1 MSKFNLAD
9 AAKAVLMNEDSKSAF
24 DANIASK
31 RAQSGTSGHAPHGE
45 VGKDKLAGSVANTK
59 EVGDIGT
66 KVDQTTDSAPAATKG
81 VPSATPP
88 GATPPVGS
96 EGAHHLDAKFNQ
108 QSQGR
113 ADLVST
119 SDNDQVEPTS
129 YENIR
134 DRVKAK
140 LAQQTFHA
148 NPGATFQSYA
158 EETESDDEVVSEEK
172 EEKEEGHEDAAQDKK
187 MIKAM
192 MKKEKM
198 KEEVQSDVD
207 ALLSGENLSEE
218 FKQKATTIFESAVV
232 ARTQSLVEEIE
243 EALYE
248 EFELAV
254 EEVKDELAAKLD
266 DYLSYMAEEW
276 MKENTLAIEKGLRAE
291 IVEEFIGGLKNLFVE
306 HYIDIPEEK
315 VDVVEELT
323 NKVEELEAEVNEQIQ
338 ANVEMHKALNEH
350 KKHEAIHAVC
360 EGLTQTQVEKMKQL
374 AESVDFTTDE
384 EFADKL
390 VTLRTSYFA
399 QPVKAADSSAL
410 NEEVEIEEPQK
421 ETKVSSDPTIAAI
434 ASALSK
440 SKTAV

>member
-9 AAKAVLMNEDSKSAF
+9 AAKAVLTEGSKETF
-24 DANIASK
+24 DANIAAK
-31 RAQSGTSGHAPHGE
+31 RGQSGSSGHAPHGE
-45 VGKDKLAGSVANTK
+45 VGKDKLAGSVAHTH

-66 KVDQTTDSAPAATKG
+66 KVDQTTDKGPDATKG
-81 VPSATPP
+81 TPSATPP

-96 EGAHHLDAKFNQ
+96 QPAHHLGGEFDQ
-108 QSQGR
+108 QSKGR
-113 ADLVST
+113 HDLVST
-119 SDNDQVEPTS
+119 SNGDQVEPTS

-158 EETESDDEVVSEEK
+158 EETDSEEEVVA
-172 EEKEEGHEDAAQDKK
+172 EEKEEGHEDAAEDKK

-232 ARTQSLVEEIE
+232 ARTASLMEEIE
-243 EALYE
+243 EALFE
-248 EFELAV
+248 EFQVAV
-254 EEVKDELAAKLD
+254 EEVKEELATKLD
-266 DYLSYMAEEW
+266 DYISYMAEEW
-276 MKENTLAIEKGLRAE
+276 MKENTLAIEQGLRAE
-291 IVEEFIGGLKNLFVE
+291 IVEEFIGGLKNLFIE

-323 NKVEELEAEVNEQIQ
+323 NKVEELQAEVNEQIQ
-338 ANVEMHKALNEH
+338 ANVEMHKALNES
-350 KKHEAIHAVC
+350 KKQEAIHAVC

-399 QPVKAADSSAL
+399 QPIKSADSSAL
-410 NEEVEIEEPQK
+410 NEEVEIEEPKK

-440 SKTAV
+440 SSVNK

>member
-1 MSKFNLAD
+1 MSKFNLSD
-9 AAKAVLMNEDSKSAF
+9 AAKAVLMNEGAKETF

-31 RAQSGTSGHAPHGE
+31 RGQSGSSGHAPHGE
-45 VGKDKLAGSVANTK
+45 VGKDKLDGSVANTK

-66 KVDQTTDSAPAATKG
+66 KVDQTTDGAPQATKG
-81 VPSATPP
+81 APTATPP

-96 EGAHHLDAKFNQ
+96 EPAHQLDADKNQ
-108 QSQGR
+108 QSKGR
-113 ADLVST
+113 ADLVAT
-119 SDNDQVEPTS
+119 SNGDQVEPTS

-158 EETESDDEVVSEEK
+158 EETESEDEVVA
-172 EEKEEGHEDAAQDKK
+172 EEKEEGHEDAAEDKK

-192 MKKEKM
+192 MKKKM
-198 KEEVQSDVD
+198 KEDIESDVD

-218 FKQKATTIFESAVV
+218 FKTKATTIFESAVV
-232 ARTQSLVEEIE
+232 ARASALVEEVE
-243 EALYE
+243 EALFE

-254 EEVKDELAAKLD
+254 EEVKNELAAKLD
-266 DYLSYMAEEW
+266 DYISYMAEEW
-276 MKENTLAIEKGLRAE
+276 IKENKLAIEKGLRAE
-291 IVEEFIGGLKNLFVE
+291 IVEDFIGGLKNLFIE

-323 NKVEELEAEVNEQIQ
+323 SKVEELQSEINEQFK
-338 ANVEMHKALNEH
+338 ANVELHKEINEH
-350 KKHEAIHAVC
+350 KKSEAIHAVC

-374 AESVDFTTDE
+374 AESVDFTSDE
-384 EFADKL
+384 DFAEKL
-390 VTLRTSYFA
+390 VTLRTSYFS
-399 QPVKAADSSAL
+399 QPVKSADSSAL
-410 NEEVEIEEPQK
+410 NEEVVIEDEKKP
-421 ETKVSSDPTIAAI
+421 TTVSTDPTVAAI

-440 SKTAV
+440 TAVK